1 MDPAPTDADGIQPG
15 RLRRLD
21 VERRVADVNGIVGSS
36 AQPFEREEQR
46 LGIGLVL
53 LRLVAADDRLEQV
66 LDRDS
71 RERELH
77 GLPPLGRDDSE
88 PAPFVFQLHED
99 LVHPGATDELVVQR
113 LVVRPVNRDELV
125 RTVG

>member
-1 MDPAPTDADGIQPG
+1 MCIDERVGLLGLESLARMDPAPADSDGVQPG

-21 VERRVADVNGIVGSS
+21 VERRVADVRGVAGTR
-36 AQPFEREEQR
+36 AQPFEREQQR

-77 GLPPLGRDDSE
+77 GLPAASP
-88 PAPFVFQLHED
+88 
-99 LVHPGATDELVVQR
+99 
-113 LVVRPVNRDELV
+113 
-125 RTVG
+125 